1 MDVTREGQI
10 VATFVQLASTMADDF
25 DVVEF
30 LHHLVERSV
39 QLLDCSEAGLLLED
53 AAGELRVMAS
63 SSERS
68 DALEL
73 LQSQNSEGPCYESHR
88 TGKAVFSEDIAAETG
103 RWPTF
108 APAAAQSGF
117 VSVHAL
123 PMRVQGKSIG
133 TLNLFRN
140 ARGRIDDRDVT
151 VGQAMAD
158 IAAIALVQ
166 ERAVREK
173 HIVVE
178 QLQLA
183 LRSRVVIEQAK
194 GVLAERLQVGVE
206 DAFARMRSYARA
218 HNQRLGL
225 VAAEVASGRLDPADL
240 RAHRGAIDSA
250 L

>member
-1 MDVTREGQI
+1 
-10 VATFVQLASTMADDF
+10 
-25 DVVEF
+25 
-30 LHHLVERSV
+30 
-39 QLLDCSEAGLLLED
+39 
-53 AAGELRVMAS
+53 
-63 SSERS
+63 
-68 DALEL
+68 
-73 LQSQNSEGPCYESHR
+73 
-88 TGKAVFSEDIAAETG
+88 
-103 RWPTF
+103 
-108 APAAAQSGF
+108 
-117 VSVHAL
+117 
-123 PMRVQGKSIG
+123 
-133 TLNLFRN
+133 
-140 ARGRIDDRDVT
+140 
-151 VGQAMAD
+151 MAD

-183 LRSRVVIEQAK
+183 LRSRVAIEQAK

-240 RAHRGAIDSA
+240 RAQPGAVDSA